1 MSKERKPRYVSVFAQ
16 QRARDEAKKNEP
28 PPEKPKAEKL
38 EKKPKAEKLEKKTPR
53 RRRAKQ

>member
-38 EKKPKAEKLEKKTPR
+38 EKKTPR